1 MPSYKETTMIKK
13 KLNYLAGID
22 IFRDLNVSER
32 LEIEPY
38 VTTIKSTLGKMF
50 YMPEDHGE
58 VLYFLIEGKVQLY
71 RISLTG
77 KKLVTAIVGPGHFFG
92 EMSVVGNG
100 LHSTFAESV
109 ENCLISMIGRQD
121 FIRLLRTEPQVAL
134 RFVEAIGSR
143 MNLLEA
149 NLEDIAFKDVP
160 SRLAGLLLRS
170 AEEQGRIVEV
180 KGFSHQDLGEM
191 LGSYRETVTQVLND
205 FKANGLIDIGRKHIT
220 LLDRGSLEAV
230 AQS

>member
-1 MPSYKETTMIKK
+1 
-13 KLNYLAGID
+13 
-22 IFRDLNVSER
+22 
-32 LEIEPY
+32 
-38 VTTIKSTLGKMF
+38 
-50 YMPEDHGE
+50 
-58 VLYFLIEGKVQLY
+58 
-71 RISLTG
+71 
-77 KKLVTAIVGPGHFFG
+77 
-92 EMSVVGNG
+92 
-100 LHSTFAESV
+100 
-109 ENCLISMIGRQD
+109 MIGRQD